1 MVVLRM
7 IIQRITITLAM
18 GLLLILPATTQGA
31 QMGFVKSNI
40 WASKVNALV
49 DDNITI
55 YSILVNGE
63 SDNLEGNVI
72 FIENS
77 TGEAVG
83 TPKPFTL
90 PGDGSSSVLSAVWK
104 AKVGAHQFR
113 AKIVNGVKIDRT
125 GVRTP
130 LGTEILSELTDV
142 VTVKIDSDHDGVP
155 DDQEVT
161 NGTNPNNSDTDGD
174 SLNDHVDPN
183 PTNRDTDGDGDPD
196 GTDPAPTNHDIFTPP
211 DADHDGITD
220 KKDSDMDND
229 GLYNWVEGS
238 KGTDP
243 RKYDTDGD
251 GVGDKED
258 AYPLDPKRW
267 KLENIEQVAGVKNT
281 NTNVEQANSIS
292 SSNYGEEDV
301 FGSSGI
307 VLGEKITDNKIKMS
321 PMSIVWNILP
331 FWLTNWWVVA
341 LLILW
346 ILLLIIFIILYS
358 KKRMIARKNN
368 EENN

>member
-1 MVVLRM
+1 MVVSRK
-7 IIQRITITLAM
+7 IIQKITITLAM
-18 GLLLILPATTQGA
+18 GFLSVLPIMAQGA

-40 WASKVNALV
+40 WASKFNALV

-83 TPKPFTL
+83 SPKPFTL

-104 AKVGAHQFR
+104 AKVGEHRFR

-142 VTVKIDSDHDGVP
+142 VIVKVDSDHDGVP
-155 DDQEVT
+155 DDQEVV
-161 NGTNPNNSDTDGD
+161 NGTNPNNPDTDGD
-174 SLNDHVDPN
+174 GLNDHVDPN
-183 PTNRDTDGDGDPD
+183 PINRDTDGDGDPD

-211 DADHDGITD
+211 DVDRDGISD

-238 KGTDP
+238 KGTDQ

-267 KLENIEQVAGVKNT
+267 MLENAGSVVGTENT
-281 NTNVEQANSIS
+281 NENVGLVDTLS
-292 SSNYGEEDV
+292 SSDTTEDV
-301 FGSSGI
+301 VGSSGI
-307 VLGEKITDNKIKMS
+307 VLGEKITDNRIKIS
-321 PMSIVWNILP
+321 PMSIMWNILP
-331 FWLTNWWVVA
+331 FWLTNWWVIS
-341 LLILW
+341 LIILW

-358 KKRMIARKNN
+358 KKRMVARKND

>member
-1 MVVLRM
+1 
-7 IIQRITITLAM
+7 
-18 GLLLILPATTQGA
+18 
-31 QMGFVKSNI
+31 MGFVKSNI

-49 DDNITI
+49 NDNITI

-72 FIENS
+72 FMDNG
-77 TGEAVG
+77 TGETVG
-83 TPKPFTL
+83 NVKPFTL

-104 AKVGAHQFR
+104 AKVGEHRFR
-113 AKIVNGVKIDRT
+113 AKIIDGVKINRT
-125 GVRTP
+125 GARTP

-161 NGTNPNNSDTDGD
+161 DGTNPNNPDTDHDG
-174 SLNDHVDPN
+174 LNDRVDPN
-183 PTNRDTDGDGDPD
+183 PANHDTDGDGDPD
-196 GTDPAPTNHDIFTPP
+196 GSDPAPTNGGVFTPP
-211 DADHDGITD
+211 DADRDGVTD

-251 GVGDKED
+251 GVSDKED
-258 AYPLDPKRW
+258 VYPLDPKKWEKEIVKQTVDAGNNNDEIQVTTR
-267 KLENIEQVAGVKNT
+267 KANVDQVENDPIG
-281 NTNVEQANSIS
+281 
-292 SSNYGEEDV
+292 Y
-301 FGSSGI
+301 
-307 VLGEKITDNKIKMS
+307 VLGEKITDNGIKMS
-321 PMSIVWNILP
+321 PMAVVWNDLP
-331 FWLTNWWVVA
+331 FWLSNWRVIS
-341 LLILW
+341 LFILW